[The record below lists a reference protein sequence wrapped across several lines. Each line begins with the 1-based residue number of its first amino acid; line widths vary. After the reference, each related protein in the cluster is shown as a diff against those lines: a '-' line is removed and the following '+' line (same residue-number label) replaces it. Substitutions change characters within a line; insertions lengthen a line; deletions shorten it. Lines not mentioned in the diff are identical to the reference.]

1 MSKLKIEV
9 TDEDDEVVF
18 NSEKP
23 TEVDDDAKDEVAA
36 ALEAAA
42 KSLKDD

>member
-1 MSKLKIEV
+1 MSKYKIEV

-23 TEVDDDAKDEVAA
+23 TDVEDEHKAQVAA

-42 KSLKDD
+42 KSLKDE

>member
-1 MSKLKIEV
+1 MSKYKIEV

-18 NSEKP
+18 HSDKP
-23 TEVDDDAKDEVAA
+23 TEVEDEHKAEVAA

-42 KSLKDD
+42 KSLKDE

>member
-1 MSKLKIEV
+1 MAKLKIEV

-18 NSEKP
+18 HSDKP
-23 TEVDDDAKDEVAA
+23 TEVAEDDKAEVVA

-42 KSLKDD
+42 KSLKDE